1 MNLIEEIAD
10 IYASFPDI
18 ETEILAASCRHTL
31 HVTQAA
37 LAGADVA
44 TVPFAVLKKMFAH
57 PLTDIGNAKFIADW
71 QTVENNDIVGQ
82 VTTWLDNNGRS

>member
-1 MNLIEEIAD
+1 
-10 IYASFPDI
+10 
-18 ETEILAASCRHTL
+18 
-31 HVTQAA
+31 